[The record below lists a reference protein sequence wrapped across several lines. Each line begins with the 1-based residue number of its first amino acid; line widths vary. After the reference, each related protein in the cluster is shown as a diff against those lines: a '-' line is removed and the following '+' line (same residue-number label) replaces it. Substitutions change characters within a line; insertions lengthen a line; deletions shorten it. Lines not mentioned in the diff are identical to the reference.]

1 MRRIYMDANATTP
14 LLPEVFEA
22 MRPYWMEH
30 FGNASSIH
38 QQGQHA
44 RGAVEQ
50 ARTAV
55 ARFLHCL
62 NSEIVFTSGGTESDN
77 LALFGVLSNQT
88 AGPAHLITTNIE
100 HHAVLHAAESL
111 AKNKVEVTFLE
122 CTPQGLIEPAALQAA
137 IRPNTKLISIMYANN
152 ETGVIQPIVELAA
165 IAHAA
170 GALFHT
176 DAVQAV
182 GRLPLD
188 LSADGPLRNIDLL
201 TLSGHKIYAPKG
213 VGALFVRRNVRLAPM
228 LHGGTHERQRRAG
241 TENVA
246 GIVGLGKAAELAQAW
261 LANDKPATNPGVST
275 EDRQTTNPGGVTNPG
290 APYLDSEMWA
300 SRESGSPSSAFGRGG
315 EEGATAPAHIN
326 PTEGPTQLTALRDR
340 FEQSIL
346 AQIEETGVNGAGAP
360 RVSNTS
366 NLYFDHLEAEAL
378 VIALDL
384 KGLSVSGGSACQS
397 GAAEPS
403 HVLTAMGLPPA
414 RARASIRFSLSRLT
428 TAEEIDEALKIIPT
442 AVARLRDLS
451 PAYQRREPQPV

>member
-1 MRRIYMDANATTP
+1 MRRIYLDANATTP

-22 MRPYWMEH
+22 MRPFWMEH
-30 FGNASSIH
+30 YGNASSIH
-38 QQGQHA
+38 QQGQQA

-50 ARTAV
+50 ARASI

-62 NSEIVFTSGGTESDN
+62 NSEVVFTSGGTESDN

-88 AGPAHLITTNIE
+88 EPAHLITTTIE

-111 AKNKVEVTFLE
+111 AKNNVGAISPSVQVTFLE
-122 CTPQGLIEPAALQAA
+122 CTPQGLIEPAALKAA
-137 IRPNTKLISIMYANN
+137 LRPNTKLVSIMYANN
-152 ETGVIQPIVELAA
+152 ETGVIQPIAELAA
-165 IAHAA
+165 IAHEA

-176 DAVQAV
+176 DAVQAS
-182 GRLPLD
+182 GKLPLD
-188 LSADGPLRNIDLL
+188 LSAGGPLKHVDLL

-213 VGALFVRRNVRLAPM
+213 IGVLFVRRNVRLAPM

-246 GIVGLGKAAELAQAW
+246 CIVGLGKALELAQAW
-261 LANDKPATNPGVST
+261 LATDTAANPGEAPMTPGEVTNPS
-275 EDRQTTNPGGVTNPG
+275 EPTNPG
-290 APYLDSEMWA
+290 APYIDSDVWA
-300 SRESGSPSSAFGRGG
+300 SRAS
-315 EEGATAPAHIN
+315 ATAPAHVSSAN
-326 PTEGPTQLTALRDR
+326 TPTQLTALRDR
-340 FEQSIL
+340 FEQTIL
-346 AQIEETGVNGAGAP
+346 AQIEDTGVNGGNAP

-403 HVLTAMGLPPA
+403 HVLTAMGLAPA

-428 TAEEIDEALKIIPT
+428 TAEEIDEALKIIPA
-442 AVARLRDLS
+442 AVARLRELS
-451 PAYQRREPQPV
+451 PAYQRREPQAV